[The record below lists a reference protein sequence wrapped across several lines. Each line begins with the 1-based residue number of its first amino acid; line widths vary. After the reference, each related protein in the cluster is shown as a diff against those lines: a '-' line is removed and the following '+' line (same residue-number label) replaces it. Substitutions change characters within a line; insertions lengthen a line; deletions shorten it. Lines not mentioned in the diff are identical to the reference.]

1 VSAFLLWNGGAPEK
15 TKCGAA
21 QVLKSEYPSCQR
33 DENRVYYAQQREI
46 HAHYAINP
54 GKREPLG
61 GRDLR
66 YSSEWAVSDGDGKE
80 YRYPKEKSV
89 KNFSSFGKKMFDKGL
104 FFC

>member
-1 VSAFLLWNGGAPEK
+1 MEWGLPGK
-15 TKCGAA
+15 RKCGSA

-61 GRDLR
+61 RSVLR
-66 YSSEWAVSDGDGKE
+66 HSPEWAVSDGDGKE